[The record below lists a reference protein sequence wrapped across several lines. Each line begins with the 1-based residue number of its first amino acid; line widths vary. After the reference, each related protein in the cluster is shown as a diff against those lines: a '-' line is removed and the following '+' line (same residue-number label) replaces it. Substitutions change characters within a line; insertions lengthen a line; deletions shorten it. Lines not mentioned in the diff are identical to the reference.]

1 MSRMKL
7 SGQHD
12 APAAG
17 GPTLDFSRRRLRDR
31 MIAEIYLRGDYSLRQ
46 IADAW
51 GLDKT
56 TVYRIVKRLCRCAE
70 NCTDKNSTP

>member
-1 MSRMKL
+1 MSRMKP
-7 SGQHD
+7 SGQHTVP
-12 APAAG
+12 APG
-17 GPTLDFSRRRLRDR
+17 GSSLDSSRRSLRDR
-31 MIAEIYLRGDYSLRQ
+31 MIAELYLRGDYSLRQ

-56 TVYRIVKRLCRCAE
+56 TVHRIVKRLCRCAG